1 VLNGLPLINKKGKIV
16 RYYSL
21 SYLMRYKNFAE
32 SIRYS
37 LGVLTPFELRNI
49 IGRYKTK
56 DIDGNFDTI
65 PNEDQILNYIK
76 GILINGLADSIKN
89 TLKDLMSQIDKFDL
103 LPSDQRKHL
112 VYSGVLYGMR
122 NRINH
127 LIEVSQE

>member
-1 VLNGLPLINKKGKIV
+1 
-16 RYYSL
+16 L

-65 PNEDQILNYIK
+65 PN
-76 GILINGLADSIKN
+76 
-89 TLKDLMSQIDKFDL
+89 
-103 LPSDQRKHL
+103 
-112 VYSGVLYGMR
+112 
-122 NRINH
+122 
-127 LIEVSQE
+127 

>member
-1 VLNGLPLINKKGKIV
+1 
-16 RYYSL
+16 
-21 SYLMRYKNFAE
+21 MRYKNFAE

-65 PNEDQILNYIK
+65 PNEDQILNYTK
-76 GILINGLADSIKN
+76 GVLINGLADSILN
-89 TLKDLMSQIDKFDL
+89 ILKDLINQIEKFET
-103 LPSDQRKHL
+103 LPPLERKSL

-127 LIEVSQE
+127 LIEVSKE